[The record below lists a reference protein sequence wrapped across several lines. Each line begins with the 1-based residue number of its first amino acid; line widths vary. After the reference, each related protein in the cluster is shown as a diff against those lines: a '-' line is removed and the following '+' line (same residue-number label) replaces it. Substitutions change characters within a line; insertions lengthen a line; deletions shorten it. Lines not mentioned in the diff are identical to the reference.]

1 MRLVYKKNKKIRLI
15 CAFCWAF
22 FHWRDWRWHLDIKK
36 GLHFGSHI
44 QFFVLVSSGHLCE
57 NLLTAPRSACSCR
70 PGSSNLAQPSRV
82 GFSSQRHSGVCPLL
96 PIRIGA
102 WADHTPWRWT
112 AGKAWF
118 VGWAGGFNEWQ
129 IKRFASEVLW
139 RHAAPIGPSRC
150 TRFKV
155 INADNLRPLGR
166 LSNESTTRS
175 VIQIS
180 TWTKKQ
186 NSKQWRATA
195 CGLFLSQGTCN
206 RESISQ
212 RNAHCGRLPVF
223 SKYFP
228 QKAEEPNQR
237 SGHKHMTRDQLQFS
251 KIVLRHN

>member
-118 VGWAGGFNEWQ
+118 VGCVKMQLGAWG
-129 IKRFASEVLW
+129 IASFWL
-139 RHAAPIGPSRC
+139 
-150 TRFKV
+150 
-155 INADNLRPLGR
+155 
-166 LSNESTTRS
+166 LSGS
-175 VIQIS
+175 
-180 TWTKKQ
+180 
-186 NSKQWRATA
+186 
-195 CGLFLSQGTCN
+195 FCN
-206 RESISQ
+206 RLKVTPGKKVDISSALDDALLAGT
-212 RNAHCGRLPVF
+212 NSPSTKIFLGL
-223 SKYFP
+223 
-228 QKAEEPNQR
+228 R
-237 SGHKHMTRDQLQFS
+237 S
-251 KIVLRHN
+251 LRCLT